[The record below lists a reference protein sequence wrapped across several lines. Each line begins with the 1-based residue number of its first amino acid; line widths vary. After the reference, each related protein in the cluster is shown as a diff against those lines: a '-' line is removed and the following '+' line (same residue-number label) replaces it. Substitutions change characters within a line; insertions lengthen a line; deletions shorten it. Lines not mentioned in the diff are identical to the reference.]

1 MIQYIRKMKTN
12 RYLKGTI
19 DFSNIDRDR
28 WILLRF
34 SSFLKEKVR
43 LERAEIEL
51 IESYRLAFDKMYE
64 AIKSDQLLCNPR
76 IEEENSVVR
85 PHTMIIKTY
94 SLGIPFIFLARH
106 LVELSI
112 KKFLEANS
120 FTIETGHKISKLWE
134 KCKKAPVFLAYN
146 EVIDC
151 LTMIDDDELYFR
163 YTKDNN
169 GKEYDNKPIIIDY
182 AKIYHRVNQ
191 LSINLVPSTTVA
203 ELQSKSK

>member
-1 MIQYIRKMKTN
+1 MKTN
-12 RYLKGTI
+12 RYLKDTI
-19 DFSNIDRDR
+19 DFSNADRDR

-34 SSFLKEKVR
+34 SSFFKEEVR

-64 AIKSDQLLCNPR
+64 AIKSDQLSCNPR
-76 IEEENSVVR
+76 IEDENSIVR
-85 PHTMIIKTY
+85 PHAMVFKTY

-106 LVELSI
+106 LIELSI
-112 KKFLEANS
+112 KRFLEANS

-134 KCKKAPVFLAYN
+134 KCKKKAPVFLAYD

-163 YTKDNN
+163 YTKDKN
-169 GKEYDNKPIIIDY
+169 GKEYDNKPIFIDY

-191 LSINLVPSTTVA
+191 LSINLVPSTTVT